1 MTSRAFLHIGVLR
14 AASRVMLAAALPA
27 LGACASTTLFQSSFN
42 SQPTF
47 APPTAAQ
54 LVGTMQLIS
63 GDSGRIQ
70 VEPGGGTGPSENLL
84 RISRLVL
91 VPNTNTSTPA
101 SVVQGTLAQTFP
113 DGNYGF
119 LGVFDIGQ
127 GSGLASL
134 EFDANPQGP
143 VAESFLHLDFMQDG
157 SVRFDD
163 DPSATC
169 CHYSAS
175 TPFTLSVSI
184 QVTASSAVAHVT
196 LFGQGVSQGT
206 YDYTIKHPN
215 LATRFSAFR
224 LWMGFPWT
232 GAFEVTDLVVTRH
245 N

>member
-1 MTSRAFLHIGVLR
+1 MTSPAFSHIRVLR
-14 AASRVMLAAALPA
+14 AGSRVMLAAALPA

-42 SQPTF
+42 SQRTF
-47 APPTAAQ
+47 APPAAAQ

-63 GDSGRIQ
+63 GDTGWIV
-70 VEPGGGTGPSENLL
+70 VEGPPVQGSSENWL
-84 RISRLVL
+84 RIRRLVN
-91 VPNTNTSTPA
+91 VPNTNTSTPP

-113 DGNYGF
+113 DGNYSF
-119 LGVFDIGQ
+119 LGVFVIGQ
-127 GSGLASL
+127 GSGLASV

-163 DPSATC
+163 DPSASC
-169 CHYSAS
+169 CHYTAD

-184 QVTASSAVAHVT
+184 QVTAGSAVAHVT
-196 LFGQGVSQGT
+196 LFGKGVSQGT
-206 YDYTIKHPN
+206 YDYPIKYPS
-215 LATRFSAFR
+215 LASRFSAFR

-232 GAFEVTDLVVTRH
+232 GDFWATDLLVTRH